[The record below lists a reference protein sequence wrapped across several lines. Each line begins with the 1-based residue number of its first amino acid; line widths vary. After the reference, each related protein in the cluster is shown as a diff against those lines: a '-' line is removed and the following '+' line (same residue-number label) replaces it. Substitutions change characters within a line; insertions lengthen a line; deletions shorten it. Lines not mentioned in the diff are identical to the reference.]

1 MRSNNLYGSVNIF
14 PLCSMIT
21 NAQEDALGKLPFRL
35 LCLQPS
41 RRLSL
46 WRALEVGRE
55 KATERTFPSYAPPYS
70 RSGSTMY
77 AGAVNFLHL
86 SGVPALWLSARFS
99 LLPGPIRLQCNP
111 LFSRFLRDHNKLLL
125 LLVSGC
131 LPLSSWFPQPALET
145 HLWKS
150 SHVHCLWE
158 NTFPIGSLI
167 NVRI

>member
-1 MRSNNLYGSVNIF
+1 MVQLTFFLCVLLLLMLKRTPWASFVSGYSAYNLPEDSVYGGHWKWGGKRQQKEHS
-14 PLCSMIT
+14 PLT
-21 NAQEDALGKLPFRL
+21 HH
-35 LCLQPS
+35 
-41 RRLSL
+41 
-46 WRALEVGRE
+46 
-55 KATERTFPSYAPPYS
+55 RTPC
-70 RSGSTMY
+70 SGSTMF
-77 AGAVNFLHL
+77 AGAVRFLHL

-99 LLPGPIRLQCNP
+99 VLPAPISLQCNP

-145 HLWKS
+145 HLRKS